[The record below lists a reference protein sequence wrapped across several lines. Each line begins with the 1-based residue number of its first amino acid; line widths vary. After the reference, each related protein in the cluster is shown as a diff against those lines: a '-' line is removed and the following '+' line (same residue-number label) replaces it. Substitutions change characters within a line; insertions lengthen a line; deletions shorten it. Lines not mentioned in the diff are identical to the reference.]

1 MCEESAVL
9 EHELLGVEGSDFSNY
24 EQPEFKEEC
33 SAIYRV
39 RADRRGR
46 LSMLFEGE

>member
-1 MCEESAVL
+1 MSIFN
-9 EHELLGVEGSDFSNY
+9 GVPDLTDFSNY
-24 EQPEFKEEC
+24 EQPEFREEC